1 MLESEVETVVAP
13 VFKAWA
19 LNNTSKFFCTA
30 PENELIKPN
39 PDVDV
44 LALISR
50 VYSLSLEYT
59 TPMKTFW
66 LGLALGVGGLAVAQ
80 SIQKTLELRVNGASV
95 GKAYVIAG
103 QTYVPV
109 NALKAFNL
117 VATQTGNT
125 LSLGAAGGSNQVA
138 ALEGCLGQT
147 LFNGV
152 HRVTVKS
159 VDAITVTGTPTW
171 GVTIEVRNGTKRA
184 LTLFDAGVRSGSVFI
199 AATDGNP
206 RDNSN
211 NGTASRELDKE
222 LIYKSLPPGG
232 FVTYQVKFVSLSS
245 SEEPKPSKF
254 LMTIDKSKALK
265 DLPFSAPDPSFRVNL
280 ECQK

>member
-1 MLESEVETVVAP
+1 MKKL
-13 VFKAWA
+13 WLGMA
-19 LNNTSKFFCTA
+19 LG
-30 PENELIKPN
+30 IG
-39 PDVDV
+39 
-44 LALISR
+44 
-50 VYSLSLEYT
+50 
-59 TPMKTFW
+59 
-66 LGLALGVGGLAVAQ
+66 GLALAQ

-103 QTYVPV
+103 QAYVPTS
-109 NALKAFNL
+109 ALKAFNIA
-117 VATQTGNT
+117 ATQTGNA
-125 LSLGAAGGSNQVA
+125 LSLGAIGGSNQVA

-159 VDAITVTGTPTW
+159 IDAISITGAPAW
-171 GVTIEVRNGTKRA
+171 GVTLEVRNGIKRA

-199 AATDGNP
+199 ATQDGNP

-222 LIYKSLPPGG
+222 LVYKSLPPGG
-232 FVTYQVKFVSLSS
+232 VVTYQVKFVSLSS